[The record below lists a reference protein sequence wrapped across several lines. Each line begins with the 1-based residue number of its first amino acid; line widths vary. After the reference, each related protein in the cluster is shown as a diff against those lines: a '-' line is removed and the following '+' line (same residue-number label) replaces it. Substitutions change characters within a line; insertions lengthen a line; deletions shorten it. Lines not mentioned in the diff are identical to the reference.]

1 MRRIEILADLK
12 RKFVS
17 QRVGRSSPNA
27 LLPFA
32 FDAMSVGK
40 QLLCQH
46 RKIRAA
52 SGLLRT

>member
-17 QRVGRSSPNA
+17 QRVGWSSPNA

-32 FDAMSVGK
+32 FDEMSVGK

-52 SGLLRT
+52 LGLLRT

>member
-17 QRVGRSSPNA
+17 VGWSSPNA

-32 FDAMSVGK
+32 FDEMSVGK

-52 SGLLRT
+52 LGLLRT